1 MTLSIGLKTRS
12 LGFTLVS
19 GLIYTRVPQKICT
32 YTRRT
37 QLNEPHF
44 SCTLVIFVWRPDKC
58 PYCLTSDLRANFPTT
73 EVVTVIT
80 AKLKNNKYNHNNV
93 LKFNELLN
101 RIIAQKNQSKGFT
114 NKLTLEVGQY
124 RFCRYRYDIAL
135 TISILVTKNIG
146 DMDIFYTVALVDL
159 LTYIIIARKVVN
171 NVNSIA

>member
-1 MTLSIGLKTRS
+1 MTKFICPGRAAPVFRHDPQCRTKNQKSRFHLGLRS
-12 LGFTLVS
+12 HL
-19 GLIYTRVPQKICT
+19 YPCAPKICT

-80 AKLKNNKYNHNNV
+80 AKLKKKYNQNNV

-101 RIIAQKNQSKGFT
+101 RIIAQKTK
-114 NKLTLEVGQY
+114 V
-124 RFCRYRYDIAL
+124 R
-135 TISILVTKNIG
+135 ISQIN
-146 DMDIFYTVALVDL
+146 
-159 LTYIIIARKVVN
+159 
-171 NVNSIA
+171 